1 MQEVRD
7 AEGSREAEEGA
18 GRTVVAHP
26 PFRAGRVK
34 NEVGVA
40 QEALDR
46 CARDRALSVVV
57 EDDPALP
64 IGERDEPNSDPVAIR
79 NRLLEIGAAWP
90 ARRRADPRVRP
101 RLPPLS
107 SRSHILAPFC

>member
-26 PFRAGRVK
+26 PFRAGRVE

-40 QEALDR
+40 QEALYR
-46 CARDRALSVVV
+46 CARDRALSLVV

-79 NRLLEIGAAWP
+79 NRLLESGLRGQLADAPIQGCG
-90 ARRRADPRVRP
+90 RRLRP
-101 RLPPLS
+101 R
-107 SRSHILAPFC
+107 R